1 MKKEKEVN
9 LNWQIFRGL
18 MVIIVLL
25 IIVLVGSNVGWFLYN
40 SQFETVTE
48 TTITGTQTL
57 ENVTTVNDVIQD
69 ID

>member
-25 IIVLVGSNVGWFLYN
+25 IIALVGSNVGWFLYN

>member
-18 MVIIVLL
+18 MVIIILL
-25 IIVLVGSNVGWFLYN
+25 IIALVGSNVGWFLYN

>member
-18 MVIIVLL
+18 MVIIILL
-25 IIVLVGSNVGWFLYN
+25 IITLVGSNVGWFLYN